1 MYLEPEPVPIGLVD
15 DVADA
20 DVFGRC
26 RFLLPLPV
34 PLVVGPPLPIIRA
47 KASLPPLLRFFLND
61 ELLMLYTCNG
71 HWWPYVVAVR
81 YSS

>member
-20 DVFGRC
+20 DVFDRC

-34 PLVVGPPLPIIRA
+34 PLVVAPFPIIRA
-47 KASLPPLLRFFLND
+47 KASLPPLLRFFLDD
-61 ELLMLYTCNG
+61 ELLMFYPCNG
-71 HWWPYVVAVR
+71 HW
-81 YSS
+81 